1 MSYYIEKFVRILK
14 CSTQAGFA
22 GCLYEMITS
31 GFKGVDVD
39 VDVDVEAEKVE
50 AEKDEP
56 SPHC

>member
-1 MSYYIEKFVRILK
+1 MSYYIEKFVKILK

-31 GFKGVDVD
+31 GFKGID

-50 AEKDEP
+50 AEKNEP
-56 SPHC
+56 SSHC